1 MIRKI
6 LFIVVSATG
15 LLLVPALPSWACE
28 EAHFSPSTYS
38 VHEYDGS
45 VTLTVK
51 NPFPREGPRTV
62 EYATVT
68 GTAKGGSDYVAES
81 GLLSFSGNETSKSF
95 SIMVVDDTT
104 GEADERFYVK
114 LKLTS
119 DSCITQVG
127 PAAMV
132 TIHDDDDAPEP
143 EPTRD
148 EEETPAPQP
157 PPGPSHPGSVV
168 PPDASD
174 GAVGTPPPEPGERTP
189 EPTPT
194 ATGVET
200 QPERSPGDR
209 TVASASGTSTGGG
222 LSVLALAGIA
232 FGVLLVGSTAIVY
245 VKDRYLT
252 TPPPPS

>member
-1 MIRKI
+1 MRYEMIRKV
-6 LFIVVSATG
+6 LLIVVSATG
-15 LLLVPALPSWACE
+15 FLLVPALPSWACE

-38 VHEYDGS
+38 AGESDGS

-68 GTAKGGSDYVAES
+68 GTAKGGSDYVTES
-81 GLLSFSGNETSKSF
+81 GILSFTGNETSKSF
-95 SIMVVDDTT
+95 SITIIDDSA

-114 LKLTS
+114 LKLTPG
-119 DSCITQVG
+119 SCITAVG

-132 TIHDDDDAPEP
+132 TIHDADA
-143 EPTRD
+143 
-148 EEETPAPQP
+148 APQP
-157 PPGPSHPGSVV
+157 TPTREEES
-168 PPDASD
+168 
-174 GAVGTPPPEPGERTP
+174 TPPPQSPTGPSGPGPDAEPGAFAPPFSPDDRTP

-194 ATGVET
+194 ATDGET
-200 QPERSPGDR
+200 QPERSPDER
-209 TVASASGTSTGGG
+209 TVASASGPEGGG

-245 VKDRYLT
+245 VKDRFLT
-252 TPPPPS
+252 TP